1 MIHTNL
7 TRRFWSIIIIDHP
20 QVIPFMRFCACPE
33 ILGCVDC
40 ARPGFH
46 KKSKRQLDGIL
57 DGIQTARTSFSERP
71 WVLSSFLYLFEVSKC
86 VWCYV
91 LSFSLFYLLKF
102 SPLDSTVLA
111 YVLKTLNNR
120 YDYGLELILLSV
132 DEGITGY
139 RDDSLEV
146 YIINV
151 IYYTKQNFSC
161 FYLMYIKYNY
171 VIVQF

>member
-1 MIHTNL
+1 MKFDNFKFVIHTNL

-91 LSFSLFYLLKF
+91 LSFSLFYFF
-102 SPLDSTVLA
+102 SNSQRSFAFDTVSRRMPVILTRVIDTLSKLA
-111 YVLKTLNNR
+111 SKLTEENKHVS
-120 YDYGLELILLSV
+120 IV
-132 DEGITGY
+132 D
-139 RDDSLEV
+139 
-146 YIINV
+146 
-151 IYYTKQNFSC
+151 
-161 FYLMYIKYNY
+161 NY
-171 VIVQF
+171 K